1 MQAMCAAGGLKEL
14 HEMIPQTLAR
24 PARRKL
30 PLVALSLIPMVAGW
44 GIGEATPPKT
54 TPLEIVPASGRIHA
68 TVTAA
73 PEGKRLMAG
82 QLVTLACEV
91 HSDSTVRDVTV
102 NLGPV
107 NLSPTARPVSYEDF
121 EVTIH
126 TKDEEPVRLNQPVLL
141 GSMLG
146 VWRGDLGSE
155 FPVRLEIR
163 FRPVTCGLVR
173 IRLSYS
179 FPIGNR
185 LAVGGGVVYAA
196 CVDLPEVSKDIPAET
211 ASGPRGPDVPDPA
224 SRPAPAHRTSMA
236 QPDSQQKAW
245 NPVVTQEVVEAKTLR
260 DSCGC
265 KNNR

>member
-1 MQAMCAAGGLKEL
+1 
-14 HEMIPQTLAR
+14 MIAQTLTR

-30 PLVALSLIPMVAGW
+30 FLVALSLIPMVAGW
-44 GIGEATPPKT
+44 GIGEATPPRT
-54 TPLEIVPASGRIHA
+54 TPREIVPASARIYA
-68 TVTAA
+68 IVTAG
-73 PEGKRLMAG
+73 PEGERLRAG
-82 QLVTLACEV
+82 QPVTLACEV

-102 NLGPV
+102 NLGP
-107 NLSPTARPVSYEDF
+107 TARLVSYEDF

-146 VWRGDLGSE
+146 VWRGDLGSK

-173 IRLSYS
+173 VRLSYS

-196 CVDLPEVSKDIPAET
+196 CVDLPEESEDIPA
-211 ASGPRGPDVPDPA
+211 ASADGPRRPLEVPDPA
-224 SRPAPAHRTSMA
+224 SRAAPPQRTSMA
-236 QPDSQQKAW
+236 QPDSQQKVW
-245 NPVVTQEVVEAKTLR
+245 NPVVTQEVLEAKSLR